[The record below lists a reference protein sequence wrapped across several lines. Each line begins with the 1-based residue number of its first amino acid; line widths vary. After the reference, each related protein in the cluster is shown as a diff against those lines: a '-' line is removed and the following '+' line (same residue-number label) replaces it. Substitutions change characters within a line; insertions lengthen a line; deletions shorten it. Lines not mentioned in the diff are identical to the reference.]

1 VNFDIK
7 IDSPLGKKEV
17 GYMRA
22 LNYNCQ
28 KFLLFVLLASCSAS
42 GYRPA
47 YIITDQPLIE
57 VEQAAEELEAEPV
70 TII

>member
-1 VNFDIK
+1 
-7 IDSPLGKKEV
+7 
-17 GYMRA
+17 MRA